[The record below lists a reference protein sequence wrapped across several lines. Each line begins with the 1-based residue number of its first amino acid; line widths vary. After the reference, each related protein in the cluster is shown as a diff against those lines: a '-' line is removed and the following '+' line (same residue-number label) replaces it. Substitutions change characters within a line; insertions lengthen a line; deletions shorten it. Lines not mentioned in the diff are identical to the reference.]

1 MTAQQY
7 LVVEALWLV
16 LAVLV
21 VRDVEAL
28 HRRGV
33 AKHSDLLEGSVA
45 WFIMVALTGA
55 VAAAYYLWV
64 RRTAMRRAARSAPA

>member
-21 VRDVEAL
+21 VRDVGAL

-33 AKHSDLLEGSVA
+33 ARHSDLLGGSMG